1 MVTRY
6 TAALS
11 FLGLA
16 ALANAQWVRTAPA
29 RATFGPDR
37 SVPQQ
42 TKPMN
47 LGHAKVGG
55 DVVFYEDF
63 ANGLAGNNGV
73 GAWTLSG
80 PDASIWVHHYTG
92 PNGAYSDPVQEI
104 IQSETAANGFMLFAA
119 DSANCT
125 WSGQTPTP
133 NATFVNWE
141 GSLVSPAIDLSATPY
156 VQLQFQHAHR
166 YCCGDAPFFV
176 EVSTDG
182 GATWPSRFDVN
193 HGTAANIGVDIDT
206 RSVNLTQAIAGN
218 PANVMIRFF
227 FDGTTAG
234 TSHYYW
240 QVDDVRIIELY
251 EYDLAMTGAGAAQTQ
266 WDAATALT
274 YDSLRY
280 SIYPYSQLRPIG
292 LNMTVLNN
300 GSMTQTGVT
309 ANFLVER
316 AGTTVLD
323 QDQNIATFNAG
334 ETQTIFV
341 NPDFTPPATAGTYDV
356 TCSINSAQTDNTP
369 ADNSGEVSF
378 GVSEFDYA
386 RDLGT
391 VASYEEGNG
400 NNDPY
405 EICNGFHIAN
415 ATDLYAINVALRNG
429 GTGTV
434 GLLIRGTLRAG
445 DLTTIIAQTQEHE
458 IVASDLNGANGNK
471 FIPLVFD
478 TPQPLDAGS
487 DYIVCLEHFGGGQL
501 RTGQNGVSE
510 VQTSF
515 IYFDGPSGLDWY
527 YTTTTPMI
535 RMNFNPTVGIT
546 DADRVGGVGLGQN
559 MPNPADASTTVTF
572 DLQEAAATSLELR
585 DLSGKLVRTEDL
597 GKRGAGAHRVTINT
611 SDLTEG
617 VYFYTLTAAGQR
629 LSKRM
634 TVVH

>member
-6 TAALS
+6 TTALS
-11 FLGLA
+11 FMGLA
-16 ALANAQWVRTAPA
+16 MLASAQWVRNTPA
-29 RATFGPDR
+29 RSTFGPDEATPLR
-37 SVPQQ
+37 AQPLSQGQ
-42 TKPMN
+42 
-47 LGHAKVGG
+47 AKAGG

-73 GAWTLSG
+73 GAWTVSG
-80 PDASIWVHHYTG
+80 PDGGLWFHKFTG

-104 IQSETAANGFMLFAA
+104 IQSESAANGFMLYAA

-125 WSGQTPTP
+125 WAGQTPTP

-141 GSLVSPAIDLSATPY
+141 GSLVSPTLDLSATPF
-156 VQLQFQHAHR
+156 VQLEFQQARR
-166 YCCGDAPFFV
+166 YCCGDAPYFV

-182 GATWPSRFDVN
+182 GASWPFRFDVN
-193 HGTAANIGVDIDT
+193 NGTAANAGVDIDV
-206 RSVNLTQAIAGN
+206 RSVNLSQAIAGN
-218 PANVMIRFF
+218 PANVNIRFF
-227 FDGTTAG
+227 FDGSTAG

-251 EYDLAMTGAGAAQTQ
+251 EYDLAVTGAAATQ
-266 WDAATALT
+266 WDPVTSLT

-280 SIYPYSQLRPIG
+280 SLYPFSQLRPIG

-300 GSMTQTGVT
+300 GSMDQSNVT

-323 QDQNIATFNAG
+323 QDQTIANFPAG
-334 ETQTIFV
+334 DIQTVFV
-341 NPDFTPPATAGTYDV
+341 NPDFTPPAVPGTYDV
-356 TCSINSAQTDNTP
+356 TYTISSGQVDNTP
-369 ADNSGEVSF
+369 NDNDGDASF
-378 GVSEFDYA
+378 GVAEFDYA

-391 VASYEEGNG
+391 VASFEDGNG

-405 EICNGFHIAN
+405 ELCNGFHISS
-415 ATDLYAINVALRNG
+415 ATDLYGIKVALRNG

-478 TPQPLDAGS
+478 TPQPLDAAS
-487 DYIVCLEHFGGGQL
+487 DYIVCIEHFGGGQL
-501 RTGQNGVSE
+501 RMGQNGVSE
-510 VQTSF
+510 EQSSF

-527 YTTTTPMI
+527 FTTTTPMI
-535 RMNFNPTVGIT
+535 RMTFDPTVSINE
-546 DADRVGGVGLGQN
+546 ADRVGGVGLGQN
-559 MPNPADASTTVTF
+559 MPNPADESTAVTF
-572 DLQEAAATSLELR
+572 ELKESSATTLELR
-585 DLSGKLVRTEDL
+585 DLSGKVIRMDNL
-597 GKRGAGAHRVTINT
+597 GNRGAGAHRVTINT
-611 SDLTEG
+611 ADLTEG

-634 TVVH
+634 VVVH